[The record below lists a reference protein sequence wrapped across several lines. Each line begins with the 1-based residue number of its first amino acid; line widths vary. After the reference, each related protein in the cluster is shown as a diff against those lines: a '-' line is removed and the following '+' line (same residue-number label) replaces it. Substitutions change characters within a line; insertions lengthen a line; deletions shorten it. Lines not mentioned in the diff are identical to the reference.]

1 MSLSTDL
8 KYFLLITPRFEK
20 YQRKSDYLFN
30 VRCPIC
36 GDSQKNKSKMRG
48 YVYRKKNDLLYKC
61 HNCGAGMGIGNL
73 IKHLDNNIHREY
85 IMERYKSGE
94 GPSNMLNPVTNR
106 VFDIPAPRF
115 GKLETPTYQNAERCD
130 LLPSQHFC
138 RTYLE
143 KRKIP
148 EKFFSKLYFTP
159 NFEKFCN
166 EVYPNHDKEI
176 VPDARLVIPF
186 FDEWN
191 SLAGVSGRALATA
204 DTKLR
209 YVTLKTNDSPNKL
222 IYGLDRVDYDKPVK
236 VVEGPIDSL
245 FLNNCLASGDSSLHV
260 TAKYFEAKEK
270 ILIFDNE
277 PRNKEIVKLMQD
289 AIKLGHD
296 IVIWPD
302 TLTSKD
308 INEMVMS
315 GISPDEIEEIIS
327 NNTFKGLEAQAKF
340 VFWKKV

>member
-1 MSLSTDL
+1 
-8 KYFLLITPRFEK
+8 
-20 YQRKSDYLFN
+20 
-30 VRCPIC
+30 
-36 GDSQKNKSKMRG
+36 MRG

-73 IKHLDNNIHREY
+73 IKHLDTNIHREY

-94 GPSNMLNPVTNR
+94 GQSNMLNPVTNR

-166 EVYPNHDKEI
+166 EVYPKHDKEI

-289 AIKLGHD
+289 AIRLGHD

-308 INEMVMS
+308 INEMVMN
-315 GISPDEIEEIIS
+315 GVSPDEIEGIIS
-327 NNTFKGLEAQAKF
+327 NNTFRGLEAQAKF

>member
-1 MSLSTDL
+1 
-8 KYFLLITPRFEK
+8 
-20 YQRKSDYLFN
+20 
-30 VRCPIC
+30 
-36 GDSQKNKSKMRG
+36 
-48 YVYRKKNDLLYKC
+48 
-61 HNCGAGMGIGNL
+61 
-73 IKHLDNNIHREY
+73 
-85 IMERYKSGE
+85 
-94 GPSNMLNPVTNR
+94 
-106 VFDIPAPRF
+106 
-115 GKLETPTYQNAERCD
+115 
-130 LLPSQHFC
+130 
-138 RTYLE
+138 
-143 KRKIP
+143 
-148 EKFFSKLYFTP
+148 
-159 NFEKFCN
+159 
-166 EVYPNHDKEI
+166 
-176 VPDARLVIPF
+176 
-186 FDEWN
+186 
-191 SLAGVSGRALATA
+191 
-204 DTKLR
+204 
-209 YVTLKTNDSPNKL
+209 
-222 IYGLDRVDYDKPVK
+222 
-236 VVEGPIDSL
+236 L

>member
-8 KYFLLITPRFEK
+8 KYFLLLTPRFEK

-36 GDSQKNKSKMRG
+36 GDSQKNKNKMRG
-48 YVYRKKNDLLYKC
+48 YVYRKNNDLLYKC

-73 IKHLDNNIHREY
+73 IKHLDSNIHREY

-94 GPSNMLNPVTNR
+94 VVSSNNR
-106 VFDIPAPRF
+106 SQLFDIPAPRF

-130 LLPSQHFC
+130 TLPKEHFC

-143 KRKIP
+143 KRQIP

-159 NFEKFCN
+159 NYKKFCD
-166 EVYPNHDKEI
+166 EVYPNHEKDI
-176 VPDARLVIPF
+176 TPDARLVIPF

-191 SLAGVSGRALATA
+191 SLAGVSGRALTTA
-204 DTKLR
+204 DSKLR

-222 IYGLDRVDYDKPVK
+222 IYGLDRVDFDKPVK
-236 VVEGPIDSL
+236 IVEGPIDSL
-245 FLNNCLASGDSSLHV
+245 FLNNCLASGDSSLHI

-289 AIKLGHD
+289 AIKLGHNV
-296 IVIWPD
+296 VIWPYMVAF
-302 TLTSKD
+302 KD
-308 INEMVMS
+308 INEMVMNHV
-315 GISPDEIEEIIS
+315 SPDEIEEIIS
-327 NNTFKGLEAQAKF
+327 NNTFSGLEAQARF
-340 VFWKKV
+340 IYWKRV

>member
-1 MSLSTDL
+1 MSLGIDL
-8 KYFLLITPRFEK
+8 KYAHLLSPKFERF
-20 YQRKSDYLFN
+20 QRKGDNLFN
-30 VRCPIC
+30 VRCPLC
-36 GDSQKNKSKMRG
+36 GDSHKNKSKMRG
-48 YVYRKKNDLLYKC
+48 YIYRKINDLFYKC
-61 HNCGAGMGIGNL
+61 HNCGAGMSLGSL
-73 IKHLDNNIHREY
+73 IKQLDPELHKEY

-94 GPSNMLNPVTNR
+94 GGSNNNNSVKQEL
-106 VFDIPAPRF
+106 FDIPATRF

-159 NFEKFCN
+159 NFEKFCK
-166 EVYPNHDKEI
+166 EVYPNHEKEI

-204 DTKLR
+204 DSKLR

-222 IYGLDRVDYDKPVK
+222 IYGLDRVDYEKPVK
-236 VVEGPIDSL
+236 IVEGPIDSL
-245 FLNNCLASGDSSLHV
+245 FLNNCLASGDSSLHI
-260 TAKYFEAKEK
+260 TAKYFEADKK

-296 IVIWPD
+296 VVIWPD
-302 TLTSKD
+302 MLKSKD

-315 GISPDEIEEIIS
+315 GISSDEIEEIIS

>member
-8 KYFLLITPRFEK
+8 KYFLLLTPRFEK

-48 YVYRKKNDLLYKC
+48 YVYRVKNDLRYKC
-61 HNCGAGMGIGNL
+61 HNCGAGMSIGNL
-73 IKHLDNNIHREY
+73 IKHLDSNIHREY
-85 IMERYKSGE
+85 TMERYKSGE
-94 GPSNMLNPVTNR
+94 IGTNDSR
-106 VFDIPAPRF
+106 YNKKELFDIPAPRF

-130 LLPSQHFC
+130 LLSSQHFC

-143 KRKIP
+143 KRKVP
-148 EKFFSKLYFTP
+148 KEFYSKLYFTA

-222 IYGLDRVDYDKPVK
+222 IYGLDRIDFNKPVK
-236 VVEGPIDSL
+236 IVEGPIDSL

-289 AIKLGHD
+289 AIRLGHD
-296 IVIWPD
+296 IVIWPNMIQG
-302 TLTSKD
+302 KD

-315 GISPDEIEEIIS
+315 GVSPDEIEGIIS
-327 NNTFKGLEAQAKF
+327 NNTFRGLEAQAKF